1 MKEVSGME
9 KHFTTAIPPEWMGQK
24 VKVLTSIAFGNE
36 IKGIL
41 SEIGTD
47 YVVVG
52 QDIINVR
59 YVVKIRK
66 G

>member
-1 MKEVSGME
+1 ME
-9 KHFTTAIPPEWMGQK
+9 NHFAAAMPQEWIGQK
-24 VKVLTSIAFGNE
+24 VKVLTSIALGSE

-47 YVVVG
+47 HIVVG

-59 YVVKIRK
+59 HVVKIRRA
-66 G
+66 

>member
-1 MKEVSGME
+1 ME
-9 KHFTTAIPPEWMGQK
+9 KHFTSAIPQEWIGQK

-47 YVVVG
+47 YIVVG
-52 QDIINVR
+52 QDIINIR
-59 YVVKIRK
+59 HVVKIRRFR

>member
-1 MKEVSGME
+1 ME
-9 KHFTTAIPPEWMGQK
+9 KHFTAAIPQEWTGQR

-47 YVVVG
+47 YIVVG
-52 QDIINVR
+52 KDIINVGH
-59 YVVKIRK
+59 VVKIRRA
-66 G
+66 